1 MTTAELPVVA
11 APDRA
16 ETWGLL
22 AIPGLASLGAG
33 AIHAA
38 AIGVHSEHRQAV
50 LVFALLAAFQV
61 AWGALALTRSGPG
74 PVVAIVGSAGNL
86 VAFGGW
92 VLAKTSGIGFVEGL
106 DVKEGIQF
114 ADGTAAALALAAVVL
129 ALVVQFGVG
138 PVRAGTTP
146 KWTLVTVGVAV
157 AVTSLTVPAMVS
169 AGSHHHADG
178 EAGHSH
184 GTETVAAGAAGHDHT
199 GTAEGATDTHTSA
212 VVPPKAYDPTQP
224 IDLSGVPGVTPEQQA
239 RAENLIA
246 VTLLR
251 LPKFSDPA
259 TAYAAG
265 FRSIQDAVTG
275 YEHYINWA
283 YLDDGRILD
292 PDYPE
297 SLVYRAYRDGRR
309 ELQAAMF
316 MLTPADTLET
326 VPDVGGA
333 LTQWHIH
340 DNLCFTDEP
349 GDYKVRGLTN
359 ADGSCTPP
367 LVKPA
372 QAPMIH
378 VWTVSHPCGP
388 FAALEGVGA
397 GQIKTGETRLCDHA
411 HGA

>member
-1 MTTAELPVVA
+1 MTTADVPAVA
-11 APDRA
+11 APEADAWTR
-16 ETWGLL
+16 L
-22 AIPGLASLGAG
+22 AVPALASLGAG

-50 LVFALLAAFQV
+50 LAFTLLAAFQV
-61 AWGALALTRSGPG
+61 GWGAVALTRDKPWI
-74 PVVAIVGSAGNL
+74 ALVGIAGNL
-86 VAFGGW
+86 VAVGGW
-92 VLAKTSGIGFVEGL
+92 VLSKTSGISFVDGL
-106 DVKEGIQF
+106 DAQEGIQF
-114 ADGTAAALALAAVVL
+114 ADATAAALALGAVVL
-129 ALVVQFGVG
+129 TLVSLVHFGVG
-138 PVRAGTTP
+138 HARAWSTP
-146 KWTLVTVGVAV
+146 KWTPMVVAV
-157 AVTSLTVPAMVS
+157 VAVVVPSLTVPAMVS
-169 AGSHHHADG
+169 AGSHRHAG
-178 EAGHSH
+178 GHDD
-184 GTETVAAGAAGHDHT
+184 TVAAGDDHHAAGTAAAAKGAETT
-199 GTAEGATDTHTSA
+199 GHAPA
-212 VVPPKAYDPTQP
+212 VPPKPYDPTQP
-224 IDLSGVPGVTPEQQA
+224 IDLGGVPGVTPEQQA

-251 LPKFSDPA
+251 LPKYSDPA
-259 TAYAAG
+259 VAHAAG
-265 FRSIQDAVTG
+265 YRSIQDALTG
-275 YEHYINWA
+275 YEHYINWS
-283 YLDDGRILD
+283 YLDDGKILD

-316 MLTPADTLET
+316 MLTPADTLDT

-359 ADGSCTPP
+359 ADGTCNPP

-378 VWTVSHPCGP
+378 VWTVKHPCGP

-397 GQIKTGETRLCDHA
+397 GQIKPGETRLCDHA

>member
-1 MTTAELPVVA
+1 MTAADVPAVA
-11 APDRA
+11 PEARV
-16 ETWGLL
+16 ESWGRL
-22 AIPGLASLGAG
+22 AVPGVASLGAG

-50 LVFALLAAFQV
+50 LTFTLVAAFQV
-61 AWGALALTRSGPG
+61 GWGALALTRSNPL
-74 PVVAIVGSAGNL
+74 VALVGIVGNL
-86 VAFGGW
+86 AAVGGF
-92 VLAKTSGIGFVEGL
+92 VLAKTSGIGFVDGL
-106 DVKEGIQF
+106 EAREAVQF

-129 ALVVQFGVG
+129 AFAGVAGMRSGAPAAPGAGSRLLVVGI
-138 PVRAGTTP
+138 T
-146 KWTLVTVGVAV
+146 VAV
-157 AVTSLTVPAMVS
+157 ISLSVPAMVS
-169 AGSHHHADG
+169 AGSHAH
-178 EAGHSH
+178 
-184 GTETVAAGAAGHDHT
+184 AGAADHDATLAAGDHHEA
-199 GTAEGATDTHTSA
+199 TASSTPAPA
-212 VVPPKAYDPTQP
+212 VPAKPYDPTKP
-224 IDLSGVPGVTPEQQA
+224 IDLGGVEGVTPEQQA

-259 TAYAAG
+259 VAHAAG
-265 FRSIQDAVTG
+265 YRSIQDALTG
-275 YEHYINWA
+275 YEHYINWS
-283 YLDDGRILD
+283 YIDDGRILD

-309 ELQAAMF
+309 ELQAAMY
-316 MLTPADTLET
+316 MLSTSDTLDT

-349 GDYKVRGLTN
+349 GDYKVRGLTKP
-359 ADGSCTPP
+359 DGTCTPP

-397 GQIKTGETRLCDHA
+397 GQIKPGETRLCDHA

>member
-1 MTTAELPVVA
+1 MTAADVPVAVSPAERVDA
-11 APDRA
+11 W
-16 ETWGLL
+16 EWL
-22 AIPGLASLGAG
+22 AVPGVASLGAG

-38 AIGVHSEHRQAV
+38 AIGVHSEHREAV
-50 LVFALLAAFQV
+50 LAFTLLAAFQV
-61 AWGALALTRSGPG
+61 GWGALALTRANPA
-74 PVVAIVGSAGNL
+74 VALLGIVGNL
-86 VAFGGW
+86 VAVGGW
-92 VLAKTSGIGFVEGL
+92 LLAKTSGIGFVEGL
-106 DVKEGIQF
+106 DAKEAVQF
-114 ADGTAAALALAAVVL
+114 ADAAAAALASGAVVL
-129 ALVVQFGVG
+129 AFAGLVGARSRAAASSTAGRLVVI
-138 PVRAGTTP
+138 
-146 KWTLVTVGVAV
+146 GVAV
-157 AVTSLTVPAMVS
+157 AVIALAVPAMVS
-169 AGSHHHADG
+169 AGSHTHA
-178 EAGHSH
+178 EGH
-184 GTETVAAGAAGHDHT
+184 GADDTVAAGGHAHAGT
-199 GTAEGATDTHTSA
+199 TEAGSKGAEPAPA
-212 VVPPKAYDPTQP
+212 VPPKPFDPTKP
-224 IDLSGVPGVTPEQQA
+224 IDLGGVPGVSPEQQA

-259 TAYAAG
+259 VAHAAG
-265 FRSIQDAVTG
+265 YRSIQDAVTG
-275 YEHYINWA
+275 YEHYVNWSL
-283 YLDDGRILD
+283 LDDGKILD

-316 MLTPADTLET
+316 MLTPADTLDT

-359 ADGSCTPP
+359 PDGSCTPP
-367 LVKPA
+367 LVKLA

-397 GQIKTGETRLCDHA
+397 GQIKPGETRLCDHA

>member
-1 MTTAELPVVA
+1 MTAADVPVAVSPA
-11 APDRA
+11 ARVDSLG
-16 ETWGLL
+16 WL
-22 AIPGLASLGAG
+22 AVPGVASLGAG

-38 AIGVHSEHRQAV
+38 AIGVHSEHREAV
-50 LVFALLAAFQV
+50 LAFTLLAAFQV
-61 AWGALALTRSGPG
+61 GWGALALTRANPL
-74 PVVAIVGSAGNL
+74 VALLGVAGNL
-86 VAFGGW
+86 VAVGGW
-92 VLAKTSGIGFVEGL
+92 LLAKTSGIGFIEGL
-106 DVKEGIQF
+106 DTKEAVQF
-114 ADGTAAALALAAVVL
+114 ADASAAALASGAVVL
-129 ALVVQFGVG
+129 ALAGLLAARGGRAAAASTAGRLVVI
-138 PVRAGTTP
+138 
-146 KWTLVTVGVAV
+146 GVAV
-157 AVTSLTVPAMVS
+157 AVVGLAVPAMVS
-169 AGSHHHADG
+169 AGSHTHAEG
-178 EAGHSH
+178 TGH
-184 GTETVAAGAAGHDHT
+184 GGDDTVAAGASGHAH
-199 GTAEGATDTHTSA
+199 GTAEAGSKAAEAAPA
-212 VVPPKAYDPTQP
+212 VPTKPFDPTQP
-224 IDLSGVPGVTPEQQA
+224 IDLGGVPGVTPEQQA

-259 TAYAAG
+259 VAHAAG
-265 FRSIQDAVTG
+265 YRSIQDAVTG
-275 YEHYINWA
+275 YEHYVNWSL
-283 YLDDGRILD
+283 LDDGKILD

-297 SLVYRAYRDGRR
+297 SLVYRAYPDGRR

-316 MLTPADTLET
+316 MLTPADTLDT

-340 DNLCFTDEP
+340 DHLCFTDEP

-367 LVKPA
+367 LVKLA

-397 GQIKTGETRLCDHA
+397 GQIKPGETRLCDHA